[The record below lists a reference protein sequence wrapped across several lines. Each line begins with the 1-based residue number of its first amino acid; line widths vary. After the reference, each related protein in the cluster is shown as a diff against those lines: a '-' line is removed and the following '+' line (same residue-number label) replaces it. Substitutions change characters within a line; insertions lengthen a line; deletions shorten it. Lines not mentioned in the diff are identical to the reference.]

1 MLDETK
7 RRTYLRDVLMLA
19 LSAFGGP
26 FAHLALM
33 QERLVERRQY
43 LSNEELLELN
53 ALCQFLPGPTSTQT
67 ITAVGLKLGGQRLAL
82 LTLLLWILKINIT
95 AQTHTL
101 RETAIK
107 QPLAHDNDRRL
118 MRVGNHNRQISKG
131 FTQ

>member
-82 LTLLLWILKINIT
+82 LTLLLWILPACLLMT
-95 AQTHTL
+95 F
-101 RETAIK
+101 
-107 QPLAHDNDRRL
+107 LAVL
-118 MRVGNHNRQISKG
+118 V
-131 FTQ
+131 